1 MAITVTYPSWLA
13 MYRRL
18 HVLALVGDCGVGEAR
33 RSGVGGECG
42 CGCEGFDELSY
53 LDQLPGV
60 LIESMVFV

>member
-42 CGCEGFDELSY
+42 CGCEGFDELS
-53 LDQLPGV
+53 
-60 LIESMVFV
+60 

>member
-1 MAITVTYPSWLA
+1 MVSAGSAAAMAITVTYPSWLA

-42 CGCEGFDELSY
+42 CGCEGFDELS
-53 LDQLPGV
+53 
-60 LIESMVFV
+60 